1 MVSMIN
7 ALQMILHLPIMSIK
21 FPSNTMN
28 FYQAIKPF
36 VAFDILDNNEI
47 FESFFHFKDTDL
59 DELNI
64 SD

>member
-1 MVSMIN
+1 MIN

-36 VAFDILDNNEI
+36 VAFDLLDNNEI
-47 FESFFHFKDTDL
+47 FESYFHYKDTAL
-59 DELNI
+59 D
-64 SD
+64 

>member
-28 FYQAIKPF
+28 FYQTIKPF
-36 VAFDILDNNEI
+36 VAFDLLDNNEV
-47 FESFFHFKDTDL
+47 FESIFHLEDPDK

-64 SD
+64 SV

>member
-36 VAFDILDNNEI
+36 VAFDLLDNNEV
-47 FESFFHFKDTDL
+47 FESIFHLEDPDK

-64 SD
+64 SE